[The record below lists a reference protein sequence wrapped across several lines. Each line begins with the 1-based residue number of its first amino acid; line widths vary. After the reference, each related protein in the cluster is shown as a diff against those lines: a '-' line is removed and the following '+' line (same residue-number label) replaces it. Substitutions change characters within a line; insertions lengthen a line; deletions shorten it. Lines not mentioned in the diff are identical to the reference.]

1 MKRVEDVL
9 GKGWENHVEGQ
20 KLKADADS
28 FRLKLNTQSIFDDWS
43 KMVRCRPNES
53 FHVSFCI
60 SVVTLSIL
68 IIIIIIAIA
77 RLVSVNLEYLEE
89 YLQLIILDLGLEKE
103 IY

>member
-43 KMVRCRPNES
+43 KMVRCRSNEN
-53 FHVSFCI
+53 FYVSFCN
-60 SVVTLSIL
+60 SVVMLDIF
-68 IIIIIIAIA
+68 IIIIPSVV
-77 RLVSVNLEYLEE
+77 RLVSVNLECLEE

>member
-43 KMVRCRPNES
+43 KMVRCMSNES
-53 FHVSFCI
+53 FMFHFVI
-60 SVVTLSIL
+60 LLSCWI
-68 IIIIIIAIA
+68 
-77 RLVSVNLEYLEE
+77 YL
-89 YLQLIILDLGLEKE
+89 LLLFLLLLG
-103 IY
+103 

>member
-43 KMVRCRPNES
+43 KMVRCRSNES
-53 FHVSFCI
+53 FHVSFC
-60 SVVTLSIL
+60 SFVVTLSIL
-68 IIIIIIAIA
+68 IIIIIAIA

>member
-43 KMVRCRPNES
+43 KMVRCRSNES
-53 FHVSFCI
+53 FYVSFCS
-60 SVVTLSIL
+60 SVVIL
-68 IIIIIIAIA
+68 DIFIIIPPSII